1 MEVLVPVWFDRG
13 MSDDPGLPPV
23 RPRRDGDLV
32 LRPAVEAD
40 VAAVMAW
47 RNHPDVARWLLRTT
61 MTEAEMLERLRDRP
75 EWTLP
80 LAVEHEGRVA
90 GTAFVDVLDGMG
102 QDGGTEHLRS
112 EGLVGYLFDPAVHGR
127 GLASRTLVVLLE
139 IAFEDLRLRRVTA
152 GCFADNI
159 GSWKVM
165 EKAGMRREQHGV
177 RDSWHAELGW
187 VDGLTYALL
196 REEWMERKAR

>member
-1 MEVLVPVWFDRG
+1 

-23 RPRRDGDLV
+23 HPRRDEDLV

-40 VAAVMAW
+40 VAEVMTW
-47 RNHPDVARWLLRTT
+47 RNQPEVTRWLLRTT
-61 MTEAEMLERLRDRP
+61 MTEAEVLERFRERP

-80 LAVEHEGRVA
+80 LAVEHEGRVV
-90 GTAFVDVLDGMG
+90 GTTFVDVLDGMG

-127 GLASRTLVVLLE
+127 GLASRTLVMLLGV
-139 IAFEDLRLRRVTA
+139 AFEDLRLRRVTA

-165 EKAGMRREQHGV
+165 EKAGMRREQHGL

-187 VDGLTYALL
+187 VDGFTYALL
-196 REEWMERKAR
+196 REEWAQRGAR

>member
-1 MEVLVPVWFDRG
+1 

-23 RPRRDGDLV
+23 HPRRDEDLV

-40 VAAVMAW
+40 VAEVMTW
-47 RNHPDVARWLLRTT
+47 RNQPEVTRWLLRTT
-61 MTEAEMLERLRDRP
+61 MTEAEVLERFRERP

-80 LAVEHEGRVA
+80 LAVEHEGRVV
-90 GTAFVDVLDGMG
+90 GTTFVDVLDGMG
-102 QDGGTEHLRS
+102 QDDGTEHLRS

-127 GLASRTLVVLLE
+127 GLASRTLVMLLGV
-139 IAFEDLRLRRVTA
+139 AFEDLRLRRVTA

-165 EKAGMRREQHGV
+165 EKAGMRREQHGL

-187 VDGLTYALL
+187 VDGFTYALL
-196 REEWMERKAR
+196 REEWAQRGAR